1 MKSAFYA
8 GATGLVAYQEALNT
22 IGNNLANVN
31 TNGFQSQSVSFQSL
45 LNSDLYAN
53 TEKVARAG
61 NGVRV
66 VQSGISDSP
75 VTYLQ
80 TGEGLDFA
88 IEGEGWFAVEKNGQ
102 VQYTRDGNFSLGL
115 EGRGTSLV
123 TQDGGYVLDARGAR
137 ITVTGD
143 AKTGAY
149 DYAAIREKLGVFRFQ
164 NAAGLTPVSANRYLA
179 GANTGAATAVTGDA
193 ANVLSGMLERSSVS
207 LVDEMARLIE
217 VQRAYQISARVVQA
231 ADENEQTVNNLRR

>member
-45 LNSDLYAN
+45 LDSDLYAN
-53 TEKVARAG
+53 TDKAARAG
-61 NGVRV
+61 NGVRA

-115 EGRGTSLV
+115 EGSGASLV
-123 TQDGGYVLDARGAR
+123 AQDGGYVLDARGAR

-149 DYAAIREKLGVFRFQ
+149 DYAAIRERLGVFRFQ
-164 NAAGLTPVSANRYLA
+164 NSAGLIPVSANRYLA
-179 GANTGAATAVTGDA
+179 GGNTGAAIATGDA
-193 ANVLSGMLERSSVS
+193 SNVLSGTLERSSVS